1 MGWPTAKRPL
11 VISVLFL
18 AAGLAVCGWQ
28 VQEHAQFKRGAAQSL
43 INRGRDITSTLGVLL
58 RSQRRF
64 GRGLPK
70 ERLEAQL
77 QAMIA
82 PKDLPKELP
91 KELKGVAI
99 LAATGEPVASAGERV
114 ELPADML
121 KSNGVFWREHDVT
134 IMNLMDLDAPGDNG
148 ARPRP
153 PTIVTDERTRTA
165 LSNRRSPDPRPADAA
180 PATDASGA
188 TVAPAPLPAAASPTP
203 AAATTTAPTT
213 VPATTSATASASTPA
228 TTAAT
233 PPPAAPSNPN
243 SRPLFGQP
251 SWMSREEY
259 DAIIHKQGAHS
270 LVLSLSTDEMIRSVN
285 ADLLLR
291 SLVSLLAMGGA
302 IASLLAWRNLA
313 RNADLQIRLVKA
325 GEMNAHLK
333 EMNLAAAG
341 LAHETRNP
349 LNLIRGLAQM
359 ITMQTK
365 EAPKLREHATT
376 IIEEADRVT
385 VQLNEFIN
393 YSKPRE
399 AHLSPV
405 QVTRLIADVA
415 RTLLPDLEEKRIQL
429 HQVESPLFVEADEQL
444 ARQAIFNVLLN
455 ATQAVGVGGKIDVRL
470 TPVDSQRAVLEI
482 SDDGPGV
489 PAAERASIFK
499 PYVTMRPK
507 GVGLGLAIVA
517 QIAAVHHWEVACL
530 ANEPRGAV
538 FRFSRLKIVLPP
550 A

>member
-1 MGWPTAKRPL
+1 MGSTIVKRRLL
-11 VISVLFL
+11 VSL
-18 AAGLAVCGWQ
+18 ALIGCGLGVCAWQ
-28 VQEHAQFKRGAAQSL
+28 GEEHVRFKRGAAQTL

-64 GRGLPK
+64 GRVPK

-82 PKDLPKELP
+82 PKELPEALP

-99 LAATGEPVASAGERV
+99 LAATGEPIASAGERV
-114 ELPADML
+114 ELPADLL
-121 KSNGVFWREHDVT
+121 KSNGVFWRDHDVT
-134 IMNLMDLDAPGDNG
+134 IMNLMDLDAPGDDG
-148 ARPRP
+148 TRVRP

-165 LSNRRSPDPRPADAA
+165 LSNRRAVEPRPVDPAL
-180 PATDASGA
+180 ATDAAGA
-188 TVAPAPLPAAASPTP
+188 SAAAAPNV
-203 AAATTTAPTT
+203 AAA
-213 VPATTSATASASTPA
+213 
-228 TTAAT
+228 
-233 PPPAAPSNPN
+233 PPNPN

-259 DAIIHKQGAHS
+259 DSIIHKQGAHS
-270 LVLSLSTDEMIRSVN
+270 LVLSFSTDEMARAVN

-302 IASLLAWRNLA
+302 IASLLAWRNVGK
-313 RNADLQIRLVKA
+313 NAELQIRLVKA
-325 GEMNAHLK
+325 GEMNTHLK

-359 ITMQTK
+359 ITMQAK

-399 AHLSPV
+399 AHLAPV
-405 QVTRLIADVA
+405 QLTRLIADVA
-415 RTLLPDLEEKRIQL
+415 RTLVPDLEEKRIQL
-429 HQVESPLFVEADEQL
+429 HQSESALLVEADEQL

-455 ATQAVGVGGKIDVRL
+455 ATQAVAPGGRIDVRL
-470 TPVDSQRAVLEI
+470 TAVDARAAVLEI

-530 ANEPRGAV
+530 ANEPHGAR
-538 FRFSRLKIVLPP
+538 FRFSHLRIAPP
-550 A
+550 TG

>member
-1 MGWPTAKRPL
+1 MGLTTAKRRL
-11 VISVLFL
+11 LISL
-18 AAGLAVCGWQ
+18 ALISGGLAVCGWQ
-28 VQEHAQFKRGAAQSL
+28 AEEHMRFKRGAAQAL

-99 LAATGEPVASAGERV
+99 LAATGEAVASAGERV
-114 ELPADML
+114 ELPTDL
-121 KSNGVFWREHDVT
+121 PKSNGVFWREHDVT
-134 IMNLMDLDAPGDNG
+134 IMNLMDLDATADDGT
-148 ARPRP
+148 RLRP
-153 PTIVTDERTRTA
+153 PTIVADERTRTA
-165 LSNRRSPDPRPADAA
+165 LSNRRPPDARPPDGATATDAAA
-180 PATDASGA
+180 PAPT
-188 TVAPAPLPAAASPTP
+188 AA
-203 AAATTTAPTT
+203 
-213 VPATTSATASASTPA
+213 VV
-228 TTAAT
+228 AAT
-233 PPPAAPSNPN
+233 PNPN
-243 SRPLFGQP
+243 ARPLFGQP
-251 SWMSREEY
+251 SWMTREDY
-259 DAIIHKQGAHS
+259 DAIIHKQGVHS
-270 LVLSLSTDEMIRSVN
+270 LVLSLSTEAMDHAVS

-302 IASLLAWRNLA
+302 LVSLVAWRNLG
-313 RNADLQIRLVKA
+313 RNTELQIRLVKA
-325 GEMNAHLK
+325 GEMNTHLK

-359 ITMQTK
+359 ISMQAK
-365 EAPKLREHATT
+365 DAPKLREHATT
-376 IIEEADRVT
+376 IVEEADRVAA
-385 VQLNEFIN
+385 QLNEFIN

-399 AHLSPV
+399 AHLAPV
-405 QVTRLIADVA
+405 QFTRLIADVA
-415 RTLLPDLEEKRIQL
+415 RTLVPDLEEKRIELRQP
-429 HQVESPLFVEADEQL
+429 ESGLFVEADEQL

-455 ATQAVGVGGKIDVRL
+455 ATQAVEPGGRIEVRL
-470 TPVDSQRAVLEI
+470 SSPDSREAVLEI
-482 SDDGPGV
+482 SDNGPGV
-489 PAAERASIFK
+489 PAAEQVTIFQ

-517 QIAAVHHWEVACL
+517 QIAAVHHWDVACL
-530 ANEPRGAV
+530 TAEPRGAL
-538 FRFSRLKIVLPP
+538 FRFRHLKVATPP